1 LIVISGEVNSSIAY
15 NKENDGTAN
24 NNNNRAGIVVQI
36 ISISVLCVIFE
47 GIGFLDSVKNQ
58 QILPI
63 IQSTNII
70 ITTRKNIIS

>member
-24 NNNNRAGIVVQI
+24 NNNTRAGIVVQI

-70 ITTRKNIIS
+70 ITTKKNIIS